1 MGLRAD
7 LSSKNASINHASFC
21 VPRWELTLWF
31 VMYKYRLCKE
41 AQFAFNKKQV
51 WSNSR
56 NSFRFLLYSWCW
68 LYTKIGMHIL
78 QNVLF
83 TIPEVL
89 TRRICITKNIIMSFF
104 SWWSFHLISWPECLS
119 QGWWFREELH
129 ASHSEGLQSQVV
141 LTNPI
146 SATEC
151 TSRSTRNDSLVKS
164 KSSVITSSLVIDH
177 IYSRFFFHD

>member
-1 MGLRAD
+1 
-7 LSSKNASINHASFC
+7 
-21 VPRWELTLWF
+21 
-31 VMYKYRLCKE
+31 MYKYRLCKE
-41 AQFAFNKKQV
+41 AQFVFNKKQV

-56 NSFRFLLYSWCW
+56 NSFWFLLYSRCW

-78 QNVLF
+78 QNALF

-89 TRRICITKNIIMSFF
+89 TRRICITKNMIMSFF
-104 SWWSFHLISWPECLS
+104 SWWSFHLISWPECLIGDDLGRNYMPVTPRAYRS
-119 QGWWFREELH
+119 
-129 ASHSEGLQSQVV
+129 SQVV

>member
-1 MGLRAD
+1 
-7 LSSKNASINHASFC
+7 
-21 VPRWELTLWF
+21 
-31 VMYKYRLCKE
+31 MYKYRLCKE
-41 AQFAFNKKQV
+41 AQYAFNKKQV

-56 NSFRFLLYSWCW
+56 NSFWFLLYSRCW
-68 LYTKIGMHIL
+68 FYTKIGMHIL
-78 QNVLF
+78 QNALF

-89 TRRICITKNIIMSFF
+89 TRRICTTKNMMMSFF
-104 SWWSFHLISWPECLS
+104 SWWSFHLISWPECLI
-119 QGWWFREELH
+119 QGWWFTEELH

-146 SATEC
+146 NATEC

-177 IYSRFFFHD
+177 TSSMFFFSINFGEDFITCTSASTLI